1 MKISK
6 SDLEQLI
13 KEEAI
18 KMFQIQKLEEA
29 QNKIN
34 NELQLIS
41 EGKKK
46 MSDEE
51 LNELIAG
58 LKSLI
63 AGLKSVFGAGA
74 KKAGEAIAGAGEKAK
89 ELGGKIASKYKE
101 GEQTAKI
108 AKMEKQ
114 RDEIVVKIKQL
125 ADQYKQLTG
134 KRYSMIGQKISP
146 VVA

>member
-1 MKISK
+1 MKIKK
-6 SDLEQLI
+6 SDLEQII
-13 KEEAI
+13 KEEALR
-18 KMFQIQKLEEA
+18 MFQIQKLEEA

-34 NELQLIS
+34 SELQLIS

-51 LNELIAG
+51 LNE
-58 LKSLI
+58 LI

-134 KRYSMIGQKISP
+134 KRYSMIGQKIAP
-146 VVA
+146 VLS

>member
-51 LNELIAG
+51 LNE
-58 LKSLI
+58 LI

>member
-1 MKISK
+1 
-6 SDLEQLI
+6 
-13 KEEAI
+13 
-18 KMFQIQKLEEA
+18 MFQIQNLEEA

-34 NELQLIS
+34 SELQLIS

-46 MSDEE
+46 MSEEE
-51 LNELIAG
+51 LNE
-58 LKSLI
+58 LI

>member
-18 KMFQIQKLEEA
+18 KMFQI
-29 QNKIN
+29 
-34 NELQLIS
+34 
-41 EGKKK
+41 
-46 MSDEE
+46 
-51 LNELIAG
+51 
-58 LKSLI
+58 LI

>member
-1 MKISK
+1 MKIKK
-6 SDLEQLI
+6 SDLEQII
-13 KEEAI
+13 KEEALR
-18 KMFQIQKLEEA
+18 MFQIQKLEEA
-29 QNKIN
+29 QAKIN
-34 NELQLIS
+34 SELNLIS

-58 LKSLI
+58 LKS
-63 AGLKSVFGAGA
+63 VFGAGA
-74 KKAGEAIAGAGEKAK
+74 KKAGEAIANVGDKAK

-101 GEQTAKI
+101 GEQAAKV
-108 AKMEKQ
+108 AKMEKE

-134 KRYSMIGQKISP
+134 KRYSMVGQKIAP

>member
-1 MKISK
+1 MKIKK
-6 SDLEQLI
+6 SDLEQII
-13 KEEAI
+13 KEEALR
-18 KMFQIQKLEEA
+18 MFQIQKLEEA

-34 NELQLIS
+34 SELQLIS

-58 LKSLI
+58 LKS
-63 AGLKSVFGAGA
+63 VFGAGA
-74 KKAGEAIAGAGEKAK
+74 KKAGEAIANVGDKAK

-101 GEQTAKI
+101 GEQAAKV
-108 AKMEKQ
+108 AKMEKE

-134 KRYSMIGQKISP
+134 KRYSMVGQKIAP

>member
-1 MKISK
+1 MKITK
-6 SDLEQLI
+6 SDLEQII

-18 KMFQIQKLEEA
+18 RMFQIQKLEEA

-34 NELQLIS
+34 NELHLIS

-46 MSDEE
+46 MTDEE
-51 LNELIAG
+51 LNE
-58 LKSLI
+58 LI

-101 GEQTAKI
+101 GEQAAKI

-114 RDEIVVKIKQL
+114 RDEVVAKIKQL

-134 KRYSMIGQKISP
+134 KRYSMIGQKIAP
-146 VVA
+146 VLS

>member
-58 LKSLI
+58 LKS
-63 AGLKSVFGAGA
+63 VFGAGA

-89 ELGGKIASKYKE
+89 ELGGKIASKYNE

>member
-1 MKISK
+1 MKIKK
-6 SDLEQLI
+6 SDLEQII
-13 KEEAI
+13 KEEALR
-18 KMFQIQKLEEA
+18 MFQIQKLEEA

-34 NELQLIS
+34 SELQLIS

-46 MSDEE
+46 MTDEE
-51 LNELIAG
+51 LNEL
-58 LKSLI
+58 L

-74 KKAGEAIAGAGEKAK
+74 KKAGETIATAGEKAK

-114 RDEIVVKIKQL
+114 RDEVVAKIKQL

-134 KRYSMIGQKISP
+134 KRYSMIGQKIAT